1 MVKTV
6 DWILNVMFVTSNFL
20 SKQRIQIQML
30 EYLAMIF
37 RVQYNYTIH
46 LSIALIGYHSADRTP

>member
-1 MVKTV
+1 MLKTV

-46 LSIALIGYHSADRTP
+46 LSISLIGYHSADRTP